1 MVILLGLCWQ
11 NGLFG
16 DLDEN
21 NDEHFP
27 FPPDK
32 TPSASVQFNITNINI
47 TSLRLSWSE
56 AKWKWSYY
64 SFL

>member
-1 MVILLGLCWQ
+1 VVILLGLCWQ

-47 TSLRLSWSE
+47 H
-56 AKWKWSYY
+56 YV
-64 SFL
+64 